1 MEYQQ
6 CVSCRTRYT
15 KDKFIEYKGRPRK
28 SCILCLEKANNQH
41 KKKKMKEEVTPEV
54 VLEVIPEI
62 IPETKA
68 MDWTTVMNIQ
78 SVSTKQFLDNIMIS
92 NIDIINLIKDYTL
105 DEKIIELIKEE
116 YEGCGHNKPFYT
128 CNHKKQILFIK
139 TRQDWI
145 KHCVD
150 DEGLIYGFIEDTLI
164 KKIIEKAKQ
173 KEMEIDNTVN
183 RDKIYNALLEMG

>member
-1 MEYQQ
+1 M
-6 CVSCRTRYT
+6 
-15 KDKFIEYKGRPRK
+15 
-28 SCILCLEKANNQH
+28 
-41 KKKKMKEEVTPEV
+41 EEVTPEV
-54 VLEVIPEI
+54 VHEVVHEV

-116 YEGCGHNKPFYT
+116 YDGCGINKPFYT

-164 KKIIEKAKQ
+164 KKITEKAKQ
-173 KEMEIDNTVN
+173 KEMEINTIVN
-183 RDKIYNALLEMG
+183 RDKLYEDILNIGLV